1 MFSYNPTTFPL
12 KLKVTPKTFLTVA
25 GNSSSVCPASL
36 LMASA
41 SLFSHFFKVLS
52 SFGGKDQETTELPPK
67 TPLIAR
73 ETIVI
78 ERIVSTDIVV
88 ICPPNMSTNYVHQR
102 CILIKNLFNGL
113 SYPCKIRLKI

>member
-88 ICPPNMSTNYVHQR
+88 IPYSSNNARIMSTKDASLSRTFLMVYLILAKYV
-102 CILIKNLFNGL
+102 
-113 SYPCKIRLKI
+113 

>member
-1 MFSYNPTTFPL
+1 MFSYNPTTFSL
-12 KLKVTPKTFLTVA
+12 KLKITPKTFLTVA

-67 TPLIAR
+67 TLLIAR
-73 ETIVI
+73 ERIVI
-78 ERIVSTDIVV
+78 ERIVSTDIIV
-88 ICPPNMSTNYVHQR
+88 IPYSSNNARILSTKDASLSRTFLMVYLILAKYV
-102 CILIKNLFNGL
+102 
-113 SYPCKIRLKI
+113 